1 VLDVFDAVRTRRSIR
16 RYEARIVEEE
26 KLSRLLESARLSA
39 SANNNQP
46 WHFVVVSE
54 KAGKDRLFRAYPR
67 DWFAKAPVVIVAC
80 CTPEAAWSRQDG
92 ETYWKVDTAVAVQ
105 NMILVAHELGLGT
118 CWIGAFDEAK
128 VKDALGIPKEV
139 RVIALISLGYPA
151 ETKGSVTERKP
162 LEEIL
167 HYERW

>member
-1 VLDVFDAVRTRRSIR
+1 MRTRRSIR

-26 KLSRLLESARLSA
+26 KLSRILESARLSA

-54 KAGKDRLFRAYPR
+54 KVGKDRLFRAYPK

-92 ETYWKVDTAVAVQ
+92 ETYWKVDMAVAVQ